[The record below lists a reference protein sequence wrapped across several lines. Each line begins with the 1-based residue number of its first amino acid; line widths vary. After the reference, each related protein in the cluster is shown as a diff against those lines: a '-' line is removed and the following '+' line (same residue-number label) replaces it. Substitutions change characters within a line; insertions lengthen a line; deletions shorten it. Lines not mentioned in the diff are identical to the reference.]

1 MCGTEDRPEPGDH
14 EEDQLGPLGPPGPG
28 QVTELPRE
36 ALLLGVGEP
45 LALPVVGELLGELI
59 HGGLLP
65 WDGGWLVVV
74 LYCHGPGRAVTIR
87 SRAQERHRIEE
98 QD

>member
-1 MCGTEDRPEPGDH
+1 MRGTEDRPEPGDH
-14 EEDQLGPLGPPGPG
+14 EKDRLGPFGPPGPG

-36 ALLLGVGEP
+36 ALLLSVREP
-45 LALPVVGELLGELI
+45 LALPVGGELGVLI

-65 WDGGWLVVV
+65 CDGGGLVVV
-74 LYCHGPGRAVTIR
+74 FHCHELGRAVTIR
-87 SRAQERHRIEE
+87 SRAQERHRIEA